1 MKKVMIISAAILLVA
16 GISAFLIVRFIR
28 SEEER
33 YKRPDIATRNEFIFR
48 EIDNDTPLEELLTRI
63 APDYLLTSGISTR
76 FPVSRVEDIQG
87 TDPPEYRWADLY
99 ELCADFH
106 LEGYELEAWRL
117 KENGDIYAV
126 IDTDENRRAFLFF
139 SASVNHQFTHMVFV
153 PHPTGENDLQES
165 DFDEITIGETIENYF
180 NLFDT
185 PNANIGQW
193 NKEYYSYFL
202 LKDTLMLVSLELDEE
217 AETYLIT
224 DVQSFPDKKITLPA
238 GTIADYGILIEEDM
252 VFDFNVFPQDF
263 PR

>member
-1 MKKVMIISAAILLVA
+1 MKKVIIIAALILLAA

-33 YKRPDIATRNEFIFR
+33 YERPDIATRNGFIFR

-63 APDYLLTSGISTR
+63 APDDLMSLDVSAR
-76 FPVSRVEDIQG
+76 FPVSRVERIQD
-87 TDPPEYRWADLY
+87 TDPSEYRWADLY

-117 KENGDIYAV
+117 KDNGDVYAV
-126 IDTDENRRAFLFF
+126 IDTDENSRAFLFF
-139 SASVNHQFTHMVFV
+139 PASANHQFTHMVFV
-153 PHPTGENDLQES
+153 GHSTVENDFQES
-165 DFDEITIGETIENYF
+165 DFDKIIIGESLELYL
-180 NLFDT
+180 NLFDS

-217 AETYLIT
+217 AETYLVT

>member
-1 MKKVMIISAAILLVA
+1 MKKIIIVAVCLLVI
-16 GISAFLIVRFIR
+16 GIIAFQIVRFIH
-28 SEEER
+28 SEIEA
-33 YKRPDIATRNEFIFR
+33 YKEPDIATKNGFVFR

-76 FPVSRVEDIQG
+76 FPVSHVEDIQG

-99 ELCADFH
+99 ELWGDFH
-106 LEGYELEAWRL
+106 LEGYEIEAWRL
-117 KENGDIYAV
+117 KDNGDIYAV
-126 IDTDENRRAFLFF
+126 IDTDENSRAFLFF
-139 SASVNHQFTHMVFV
+139 PKSQNHQFTHMVFAG
-153 PHPTGENDLQES
+153 HPTGENDFQES
-165 DFDEITIGETIENYF
+165 DFDEIIIGESMELYF
-180 NLFDT
+180 NLFDS

-217 AETYLIT
+217 AEVYLAK

-238 GTIADYGILIEEDM
+238 GTLADNGILIEEDM